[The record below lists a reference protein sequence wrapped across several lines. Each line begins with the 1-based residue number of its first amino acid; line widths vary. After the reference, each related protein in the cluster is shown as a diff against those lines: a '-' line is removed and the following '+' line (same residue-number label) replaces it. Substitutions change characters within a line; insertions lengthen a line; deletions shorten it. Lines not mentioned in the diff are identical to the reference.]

1 MSRMTKR
8 NTKYIAVS
16 TDSSPKLLNP
26 LDLSL
31 KMHDYLKFVLHEV
44 FGTEDIFIFKNTGTS
59 LINTLDKDWSYDFS
73 QNKGHP
79 FISTIQDR
87 DSVRSTNINNNLSF
101 AKDKYLKRSV
111 NFQTVDIWSFCL
123 NDYLVVMAIPKNA
136 EQSEFQIEFFHNISN
151 FFNIDKSIG
160 FDEISH
166 DYLESVST
174 LIIQAIS
181 KKDTYTGG
189 HTKRVGMF
197 AEMIC
202 DELDCDDKFKRE
214 VAISAV
220 IHDIGKIGIPD
231 NILKKESPLTSEEFE
246 IMKQHPS
253 IGEEILKKIPG
264 FETISFGVSCHHE
277 RPDGKGYPNGLK
289 GDEIPL
295 IAKIVSLSDAFD
307 AMIST
312 RPYRKAIS
320 PMDAFEILKE
330 SRGTQFDEVVFDAF
344 EKAFLNSN
352 ISKKYRENLKKV
364 G

>member
-1 MSRMTKR
+1 
-8 NTKYIAVS
+8 
-16 TDSSPKLLNP
+16 
-26 LDLSL
+26 
-31 KMHDYLKFVLHEV
+31 
-44 FGTEDIFIFKNTGTS
+44 
-59 LINTLDKDWSYDFS
+59 
-73 QNKGHP
+73 
-79 FISTIQDR
+79 
-87 DSVRSTNINNNLSF
+87 
-101 AKDKYLKRSV
+101 
-111 NFQTVDIWSFCL
+111 
-123 NDYLVVMAIPKNA
+123 MAIAKN
-136 EQSEFQIEFFHNISN
+136 ENQTEFQVEFFNNISN
-151 FFNIDKSIG
+151 FFNADLRVS
-160 FDEISH
+160 FDEASG

-202 DELDCDDKFKRE
+202 DELDCDDQFKRE

-231 NILKKESPLTSEEFE
+231 QILKKESPLTDEEFE

-253 IGEEILKKIPG
+253 LGEEILKKIPG
-264 FETISFGVSCHHE
+264 FENISLGVSCHHE
-277 RPDGKGYPNGLK
+277 RHDGKGYPKGLK

-320 PMDAFEILKE
+320 PMDAFEMLKS
-330 SRGTQFDEVVFDAF
+330 SRGTQFDKKVFDAF

-352 ISKKYRENLKKV
+352 ISKRYRENLKKV